1 MHLNNKFDLWKVRG
15 IMNTSRLLQ
24 SKGNWKGFT
33 LTLQET
39 RSIHDPDQ
47 NQQNIDLIFHDSKNY
62 LPYQSRLAC

>member
-1 MHLNNKFDLWKVRG
+1 
-15 IMNTSRLLQ
+15 MNTSRLLQ

-33 LTLQET
+33 LTLQDT
-39 RSIHDPDQ
+39 RSIQAPDQ